1 MSRILFINSVCNGST
16 GMICKN
22 LYKVAVEAGHE
33 CCIAYGRGEAPEGFN
48 TIKIGNQLDIYLHV
62 LKARMFDAS
71 GFGSK
76 HATKEF
82 IKRIEEFKPDI
93 IHLHNIHGHY
103 LNFPILFNHLKKSNV
118 NVVWTFHDC
127 WPFTGKC
134 AHFTKSKCYKWKT
147 HCQNCK
153 QLNTYPDSIRDRT
166 FKNFNDKKEYFTS
179 IDKFHIVTV
188 SNWLKDTVENSFF
201 KEKDIKCIY
210 NGIDTNV
217 FKPVQSSL
225 RKKMNIENKF
235 VILGVASIWN
245 NGKGLNEFIE
255 LSKKIDDD
263 NVIILIGLSNEQ
275 IENLPKNIIGISRTR
290 NIEELVKFY
299 TLADVF
305 INLSVEETFS
315 LVVAEALACGTP
327 AIVYNSTACPEVVEL
342 KESCIVN
349 SHDLDE
355 LIKKIN
361 FFKSTNGKLV
371 IKLNKKFKLNE
382 MLNRYIDLYNHIEE
396 KD

>member
-1 MSRILFINSVCNGST
+1 MKILQINSVCGSGST
-16 GMICKN
+16 GKI
-22 LYKVAVEAGHE
+22 AVQISDYLDSLDIENY
-33 CCIAYGRGEAPEGFN
+33 IAYGIGNSNRHN
-48 TIKIGNQLDIYLHV
+48 TYKIGNGIDNHLHSFISRK
-62 LKARMFDAS
+62 LCLQ
-71 GFGSK
+71 GYGSIFSTIK
-76 HATKEF
+76 F
-82 IKRIEEFKPDI
+82 VGYIKRLNPDI

-217 FKPVQSSL
+217 FKTVQSTL

>member
-1 MSRILFINSVCNGST
+1 MKILQINSVCGSGST
-16 GMICKN
+16 GKI
-22 LYKVAVEAGHE
+22 AVEISDYLDSLNIE
-33 CCIAYGRGEAPEGFN
+33 NYIAYGIGNSNRHN
-48 TIKIGNQLDIYLHV
+48 TYKIGNRIDNHLHSFMSRKFC
-62 LKARMFDAS
+62 LQ
-71 GFGSK
+71 GYGSIFSTIK
-76 HATKEF
+76 FIKY
-82 IKRIEEFKPDI
+82 IKRINPDI

-103 LNFPILFNHLKKSNV
+103 LNFPILFNYLKKSNV

-134 AHFTKSKCYKWKT
+134 AHFTKAKCYKWKT

-188 SNWLKDTVENSFF
+188 SNWLKETVENSFF
-201 KEKDIKCIY
+201 KGKNIKCIY

-217 FKPVQSSL
+217 FKPVQSTL
-225 RKKMNIENKF
+225 RKKLGIENKF
-235 VILGVASIWN
+235 VILGVASVWN
-245 NGKGLNEFIE
+245 SGKGLNEFIE

-263 NVIILIGLSNEQ
+263 SVIILIGLLDEQ
-275 IENLPKNIIGISRTR
+275 IEDLPKNMIGISRTE

-305 INLSVEETFS
+305 INLSIEETFG

-327 AIVYNSTACPEVVEL
+327 AIVYDSTACPEVVEL
-342 KESCIVN
+342 KESCIVK
-349 SHDLDE
+349 SHNIDE
-355 LIKKIN
+355 LTKKIN
-361 FFKSTNGKLV
+361 FFKIMNEKLV
-371 IKLNKKFKLNE
+371 IKLNKKFNLNE
-382 MLNRYIDLYNHIEE
+382 MLSHYVDLYNHIEE
-396 KD
+396 ED

>member
-1 MSRILFINSVCNGST
+1 MKILQINSVCGSGST
-16 GMICKN
+16 GKI
-22 LYKVAVEAGHE
+22 AVEISDYLDSLNIE
-33 CCIAYGRGEAPEGFN
+33 NYIAYGIGNSNRHN
-48 TIKIGNQLDIYLHV
+48 TYKIGNRIDNHLHSFMSRKFC
-62 LKARMFDAS
+62 LQ
-71 GFGSK
+71 GYGSIFSTIK
-76 HATKEF
+76 FIKY
-82 IKRIEEFKPDI
+82 IKRINPDI

-103 LNFPILFNHLKKSNV
+103 LNFPILFNYLKKSNV

-134 AHFTKSKCYKWKT
+134 AHFTKAKCYKWKT

-188 SNWLKDTVENSFF
+188 SNWLKETVENSFF
-201 KEKDIKCIY
+201 KGKNIKCIY

-217 FKPVQSSL
+217 FKPVQSTL
-225 RKKMNIENKF
+225 RKKLGIENKF
-235 VILGVASIWN
+235 VILGVASVWN
-245 NGKGLNEFIE
+245 SGKGLNEFIE

-263 NVIILIGLSNEQ
+263 SVIILIGLSDEQ
-275 IENLPKNIIGISRTR
+275 IEDLPKNMIGISRTE

-305 INLSVEETFS
+305 INLSIEETFG

-327 AIVYNSTACPEVVEL
+327 AIVYDSTACPEVVEL
-342 KESCIVN
+342 KESCIVK
-349 SHDLDE
+349 SHNIDE
-355 LIKKIN
+355 LTKKIN
-361 FFKSTNGKLV
+361 FFKIMNEKLV
-371 IKLNKKFKLNE
+371 IKLNKKFNLNE
-382 MLNRYIDLYNHIEE
+382 MLSHYVDLYNHIEE
-396 KD
+396 ED

>member
-1 MSRILFINSVCNGST
+1 MKILQINSVCGSGST
-16 GMICKN
+16 GKIT
-22 LYKVAVEAGHE
+22 VEISDYLDSLNIE
-33 CCIAYGRGEAPEGFN
+33 NYIAYGIGNSNRHNTYKISNRIDNHLHSFISRKFCLQGYGSIFS
-48 TIKIGNQLDIYLHV
+48 TIKFIRY
-62 LKARMFDAS
+62 
-71 GFGSK
+71 
-76 HATKEF
+76 
-82 IKRIEEFKPDI
+82 IKRINPDI

-103 LNFPILFNHLKKSNV
+103 LNFPILFNYLKKSNV

-134 AHFTKSKCYKWKT
+134 AHFTKAKCYKWKT

-153 QLNTYPDSIRDRT
+153 QLSTYPDSIRDRT

-179 IDKFHIVTV
+179 IDKFYIVTV
-188 SNWLKDTVENSFF
+188 SNWLKETVENSFF
-201 KEKDIKCIY
+201 KGKDIKCIY

-225 RKKMNIENKF
+225 RKKLGIENKF
-235 VILGVASIWN
+235 VILGVASVWN
-245 NGKGLNEFIE
+245 SGKGLNEFIE
-255 LSKKIDDD
+255 LSKKIDNDS
-263 NVIILIGLSNEQ
+263 VIILIGLSDEQ
-275 IENLPKNIIGISRTR
+275 MKDLPKNIIGISRTE

-299 TLADVF
+299 TLADIF
-305 INLSVEETFS
+305 INLSIEETFG

-349 SHDLDE
+349 SHNINE

-361 FFKSTNGKLV
+361 FFKSMNEKLV
-371 IKLNKKFKLNE
+371 IKLNKEFNLNE
-382 MLNRYIDLYNHIEE
+382 MLNHYMDLYNHIEE
-396 KD
+396 ED

>member
-1 MSRILFINSVCNGST
+1 MKILQINSVCGSGST
-16 GMICKN
+16 GKI
-22 LYKVAVEAGHE
+22 AVQISDYLDSLDIENY
-33 CCIAYGRGEAPEGFN
+33 IAYGIGNSNRHN
-48 TIKIGNQLDIYLHV
+48 TYKIGNGIDNHLHSFISRK
-62 LKARMFDAS
+62 LCLQ
-71 GFGSK
+71 GYGSIFSTIK
-76 HATKEF
+76 F
-82 IKRIEEFKPDI
+82 VGYIKRLNPDI

-371 IKLNKKFKLNE
+371 IKLNKKFIL
-382 MLNRYIDLYNHIEE
+382 LI
-396 KD
+396 

>member
-1 MSRILFINSVCNGST
+1 MKILQINSVCGSGST
-16 GMICKN
+16 GKI
-22 LYKVAVEAGHE
+22 AVEISDYLDSLNIE
-33 CCIAYGRGEAPEGFN
+33 NYIAYGIGNSNRHN
-48 TIKIGNQLDIYLHV
+48 TYKIGNRIDNHLHSFMSRKFC
-62 LKARMFDAS
+62 LQ
-71 GFGSK
+71 GYGSIFSTIK
-76 HATKEF
+76 F
-82 IKRIEEFKPDI
+82 IRYIKRINPDI

-103 LNFPILFNHLKKSNV
+103 LNFPILFNYLKKSNV

-134 AHFTKSKCYKWKT
+134 AHFTKAKCYKWKT

-188 SNWLKDTVENSFF
+188 SNWLKETVENSFF
-201 KEKDIKCIY
+201 KGKNIKCIY

-217 FKPVQSSL
+217 FKPVQSTL
-225 RKKMNIENKF
+225 RKKLGIENKF
-235 VILGVASIWN
+235 VILGVASVWN
-245 NGKGLNEFIE
+245 SGKGLNEFIE

-263 NVIILIGLSNEQ
+263 SVIILIGLSDEQ
-275 IENLPKNIIGISRTR
+275 IEDLPKNMIGISRTE

-305 INLSVEETFS
+305 INLSIEETFG

-327 AIVYNSTACPEVVEL
+327 AIVYDSTACPEVVEL
-342 KESCIVN
+342 KESCIVK
-349 SHDLDE
+349 SHNIDE
-355 LIKKIN
+355 LTKKIN
-361 FFKSTNGKLV
+361 FFKNMNEKLV
-371 IKLNKKFKLNE
+371 IKLNKKFNLNE
-382 MLNRYIDLYNHIEE
+382 MLSHYVDLYNHIEE
-396 KD
+396 ED

>member
-1 MSRILFINSVCNGST
+1 MKILQINSVCGSGST
-16 GMICKN
+16 GKI
-22 LYKVAVEAGHE
+22 AVEISDYLDSLNIE
-33 CCIAYGRGEAPEGFN
+33 NYIAYGIGNSNRHN
-48 TIKIGNQLDIYLHV
+48 TYKIGNRIDNHLHSFISRKFC
-62 LKARMFDAS
+62 LQ
-71 GFGSK
+71 GYGSIFSTIK
-76 HATKEF
+76 F
-82 IKRIEEFKPDI
+82 IRYIKKINPDI

-103 LNFPILFNHLKKSNV
+103 LNFPILFNYLKKSNI

-134 AHFTKSKCYKWKT
+134 AHFTKAKCYKWKT

-188 SNWLKDTVENSFF
+188 SNWLKETVENSFF
-201 KEKDIKCIY
+201 KGKDIKCIY

-217 FKPVQSSL
+217 FKPVQSTL
-225 RKKMNIENKF
+225 RKKFGIENKF
-235 VILGVASIWN
+235 VILGVASVWN
-245 NGKGLNEFIE
+245 SGKGLNEFIE

-263 NVIILIGLSNEQ
+263 SVIILIGLSDEQ
-275 IENLPKNIIGISRTR
+275 IEDLPKNMIGISRTE

-305 INLSVEETFS
+305 INLSIEETFG

-342 KESCIVN
+342 KESCIVK
-349 SHDLDE
+349 SHNIDE

-361 FFKSTNGKLV
+361 FFKNMNKELV
-371 IKLNKKFKLNE
+371 IKLNKKFNLNE
-382 MLNRYIDLYNHIEE
+382 MLSHYVDLYNHIEE
-396 KD
+396 ED